1 MSDCVAAACKYIYK
15 NILCGATRERES
27 SGLGKAEVSSSSS
40 PVQSERW
47 FFFYKCIY
55 KYLCGF
61 WKVVRAGIVRACV
74 VAQSLDRACI

>member
-27 SGLGKAEVSSSSS
+27 SGLGKAEVSSS

-47 FFFYKCIY
+47 FFFFTSVYISTYVVFGK
-55 KYLCGF
+55 LCAR
-61 WKVVRAGIVRACV
+61 V
-74 VAQSLDRACI
+74 